1 MVNEFVLS
9 LFVFVTFSS
18 GVLSQ
23 FTRPDEIC
31 PGDDVMFTCVV
42 GNGATV
48 AWSVDPGGT
57 DGLCLYVTTLQNSDI
72 CGPDGRFNSSRTEGS
87 DSAANS
93 SLSVVSI
100 TEDLNGTMVECADA
114 TNITD
119 IIGSK
124 TICILENAKGVQV
137 LSATISERDV
147 GGGEEC
153 VASVEWSEA
162 IVSCGGSVSRYVL
175 TLTPPTSDCQSSGDC
190 MVMDGS
196 SVITTPGTQT
206 QYSLTVTSQDYD
218 ITVRADTC
226 GGSLTGDSS
235 SVYNLNMK
243 DLGCTFGDVD
253 ENSGVN
259 DVPGE
264 GLAVLVGA
272 MCSLITLPRA

>member
-119 IIGSK
+119 IIGSDD
-124 TICILENAKGVQV
+124 ICITGTA
-137 LSATISERDV
+137 SAPPFQAVTVTEINEAGCTLDV
-147 GGGEEC
+147 
-153 VASVEWSEA
+153 SWSEPA
-162 IVSCGGSVSRYVL
+162 ISCGGSVSRYVL